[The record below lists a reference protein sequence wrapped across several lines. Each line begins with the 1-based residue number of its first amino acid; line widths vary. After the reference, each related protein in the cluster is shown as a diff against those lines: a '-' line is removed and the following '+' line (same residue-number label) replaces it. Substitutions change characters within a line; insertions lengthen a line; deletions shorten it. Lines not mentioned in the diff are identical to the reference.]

1 MYLDKELLLCD
12 AQAFD
17 PDAASTNT
25 IDLGNVTPKIDIGIG
40 EPMVLCIQVDVA
52 ADHTTGNETFEF
64 QFIQSANADLSSPDN
79 LISRTIDYTLL
90 TAGSVHYIP
99 IPPGAITKRYIG
111 MFFNG
116 GGTTPTIT
124 VTAWL
129 ALQSMIDKR
138 AVYAKGYTIS

>member
-17 PDAASTNT
+17 PDAASSNT
-25 IDLGNVTPKIDIGIG
+25 IDLGNVTPKIDLGTG

-52 ADHTTGNETFEF
+52 ADHTTGNETFNF
-64 QFIQSANADLSSPDN
+64 QLIQSANADLSSPDN
-79 LISRTIDYTLL
+79 LISRTIDYSLL
-90 TAGSVHYIP
+90 TAGSKHYIP

-111 MFFNG
+111 LYFDG

-124 VTAWL
+124 LTAWIS
-129 ALQSMIDKR
+129 AQSMIDKQPT
-138 AVYAKGYTIS
+138 YAKGYTIS